1 MIFSLKKV
9 HKFLYSFFHTFRFC
23 PLPSVLLN
31 TLMTPFRAL
40 ICVQVFVRT
49 PRSFNLKLQLRK
61 IIYYSC
67 YRSFFIHLNSIS
79 TLHYTLYIKQTHSI
93 CPKTAVWM
101 SPVCG
106 NISTKY
112 LSSGTYQ
119 PVNTGNKDSCSH
131 RYHQPQ

>member
-67 YRSFFIHLNSIS
+67 YRSFFIHLNSSLHPIHQANALHMPQDSSMDVTRLRKHIQIS
-79 TLHYTLYIKQTHSI
+79 VCMRKHIYK
-93 CPKTAVWM
+93 M
-101 SPVCG
+101 PVVG
-106 NISTKY
+106 NVST
-112 LSSGTYQ
+112 
-119 PVNTGNKDSCSH
+119 
-131 RYHQPQ
+131 R